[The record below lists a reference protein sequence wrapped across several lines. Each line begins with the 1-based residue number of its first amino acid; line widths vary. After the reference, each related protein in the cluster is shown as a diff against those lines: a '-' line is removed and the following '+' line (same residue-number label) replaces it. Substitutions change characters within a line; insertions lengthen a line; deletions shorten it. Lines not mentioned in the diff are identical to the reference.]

1 MNVDLSIS
9 FQYTLE
15 TFCEGR
21 DTGYVNEPYRGGP
34 VDGPQNG
41 PPPPPWAIP
50 CQPNGMF
57 ETHTKEME
65 VPHTA
70 TVRVNVIA
78 YLYNSLLSAPSI
90 LKNPVFVF

>member
-1 MNVDLSIS
+1 MYL
-9 FQYTLE
+9 QYTLE

-21 DTGYVNEPYRGGP
+21 NTGYINEPYRGGP

-57 ETHTKEME
+57 DSHTKKME
-65 VPHTA
+65 VPCN
-70 TVRVNVIA
+70 RILVIHIA
-78 YLYNSLLSAPSI
+78 EIPSPDTPI
-90 LKNPVFVF
+90 R